1 MGAEMIMVTTMKM
14 ITATEVIMETT
25 VQSMVVMEMEEIP
38 EPVMAVVSTA
48 VTATVTMM
56 VMITMAVTM
65 VETETEITNHQIT
78 SQRNQKIQRSQIS
91 QVTKHVTGDVISDLT
106 FSPLLN
112 DCDVIFTPI

>member
-1 MGAEMIMVTTMKM
+1 MG
-14 ITATEVIMETT
+14 EVIMETM
-25 VQSMVVMEMEEIP
+25 VQSMVVMEMEEVP
-38 EPVMAVVSTA
+38 EPVMAVVSTV

-56 VMITMAVTM
+56 VTMTVTM

>member
-1 MGAEMIMVTTMKM
+1 MGTMKM

-25 VQSMVVMEMEEIP
+25 VQFMVVMEMEEVP

-56 VMITMAVTM
+56 VTMTVTMVVMITMAVTM

-78 SQRNQKIQRSQIS
+78 SQKNQRSQIS

-112 DCDVIFTPI
+112 DC